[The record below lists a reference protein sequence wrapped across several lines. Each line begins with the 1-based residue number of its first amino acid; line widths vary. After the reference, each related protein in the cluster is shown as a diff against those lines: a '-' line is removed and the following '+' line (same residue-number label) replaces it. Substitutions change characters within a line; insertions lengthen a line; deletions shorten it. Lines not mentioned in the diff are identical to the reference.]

1 MLSDSRIAKT
11 FFEISIVLT
20 LASMVLGP
28 YDITDWSI
36 ACAAT
41 AGFLAVAGMYFAFLS
56 WDEADNEPEVQ
67 EYSAPQET
75 SHSETQGHVNSDTT
89 IIN

>member
-11 FFEISIVLT
+11 FFEISIVLI

-56 WDEADNEPEVQ
+56 WDEDDNEPEVR
-67 EYSAPQET
+67 ESSAPQAV
-75 SHSETQGHVNSDTT
+75 SASECEQENEQTEVNHP
-89 IIN
+89 